1 MRGWA
6 KRLGATAVLVW
17 AGTVVVG
24 CSSGGGGRD
33 SAPAPS
39 ASTVVPAPDPPVISE
54 AEARKVLEHY
64 DAENNAANA
73 ALDGDRLAGVE
84 GGELL
89 EASLAAYRAD
99 RLTKDRKPYEP
110 FTHLEPRFW
119 IPRGSGHPRTFVA
132 IAATHA
138 DDENQA
144 VVHFVQDAPGTP
156 WKAVFTAH
164 AWVGD
169 PPASASPSPER
180 QAIPKLEDVA
190 RDASGA
196 ARTAP
201 AGAAGGVCE
210 RYAALLSV
218 SGDSPDTTDPGLAP
232 GSWTTDLR
240 KRVLDDARRDERM
253 SQITTVT
260 ARPVTRQVFE
270 TASGARLIPCVLDKA
285 IDTKALVP
293 EANLRATVPRTIAL
307 LGRDGPF
314 TEIRTTFLACVLVQ
328 VPSAPDAP
336 ATVVTGELGRSKA
349 LDATAT

>member
-17 AGTVVVG
+17 AGTAVVG
-24 CSSGGGGRD
+24 CSSGDGGDGHT
-33 SAPAPS
+33 APVPS
-39 ASTVVPAPDPPVISE
+39 ASAVVPTPDPPVISE
-54 AEARKVLEHY
+54 AEARQVLERY
-64 DAENNAANA
+64 DTENNAANA

-89 EASLAAYRAD
+89 EGSLAAYRAD

-119 IPRGSGHPRTFVA
+119 IPRGSGYPRTFVA
-132 IAATHA
+132 VAATRA

-144 VVHFVQDAPGTP
+144 VVHFVQDSPGAP

-164 AWVGD
+164 ARVGD
-169 PPASASPSPER
+169 PPASASPER
-180 QAIPKLEDVA
+180 QAVPKLEDVA

-196 ARTAP
+196 ARTTP
-201 AGAAGGVCE
+201 VGAAGGVCE

-218 SGDSPDTTDPGLAP
+218 SGDSLDTTDPGLAP
-232 GSWTTDLR
+232 GSWTTELR
-240 KRVLDDARRDERM
+240 KKVLEDARRDERM

-260 ARPVTRQVFE
+260 VRSVTRQVFE

-285 IDTKALVP
+285 IDTKVLVP
-293 EANLRATVPRTIAL
+293 EAHLRATVPETIAR
-307 LGRDGPF
+307 LGKDGPF
-314 TEIRTTFLACVLVQ
+314 TEIRTTFLACVLIQ
-328 VPSAPDAP
+328 VPAAPDTP
-336 ATVVTGELGRSKA
+336 ATVVTGGLGRSKA
-349 LDATAT
+349 LDATGK